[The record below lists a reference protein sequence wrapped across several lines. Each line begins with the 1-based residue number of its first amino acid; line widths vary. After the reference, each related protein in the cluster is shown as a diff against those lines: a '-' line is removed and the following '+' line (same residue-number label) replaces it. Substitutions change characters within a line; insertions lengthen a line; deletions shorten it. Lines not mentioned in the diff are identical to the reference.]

1 MKKLILKLI
10 TIIIRIVIAL
20 IVGFVLLILYL
31 TVKEYRPADRV
42 ALDIRQ
48 GEASEASALLPGDAI
63 TAVTWNVGYGALG
76 DNADFF
82 MDYGKM
88 VYTADEERLNQN
100 LAGISETLNEITPD
114 IILLQETDEDSS
126 RSYHLNE
133 NDYFAE
139 EFQEFDST
147 FAYNFKVDYIP
158 YPIPPIGK
166 VTGGLMTLSR
176 FRVNSAERI
185 QLPCPFTWPTR
196 VANLKRCL
204 SVNRIPVEG
213 SDKELVIVN
222 LHLEAYDDG
231 EGKAAQTK
239 ILAEF
244 LQAEAEAGNYVIAG
258 GDFNQAFSGTD
269 TSAYPEIPDK
279 WHCGLLDE
287 EAFGDLLVFC
297 QDPSSPTCRALDQ
310 PYEGSDIDNFQYY
323 VIDGFIVS
331 SNLKVQSVE
340 TLDLQFRDTDHN
352 PVVIKV
358 IIPE

>member
-1 MKKLILKLI
+1 MKKLIIKLI
-10 TIIIRIVIAL
+10 SIVLRIVIAL
-20 IVGFVLLILYL
+20 VVGFVLLILYL
-31 TVKEYRPADRV
+31 TVKEYRPGDKE
-42 ALDIRQ
+42 ALDIRP

-63 TAVTWNVGYGALG
+63 TVVDWNVGYGALG

-82 MDYGKM
+82 MDYGNM
-88 VYTADEERLNQN
+88 VYTADKERLAQN
-100 LAGISETLNEITPD
+100 LAGITETLNEISPD
-114 IILLQETDEDSS
+114 IILLQETDENSS
-126 RSYHLNE
+126 RSYHTDE
-133 NDYFAE
+133 TDYFAE
-139 EFQEFDST
+139 AFPEFDST
-147 FAYNFKVDYIP
+147 FAYNFKVDFLP

-166 VTGGLMTLSR
+166 VTSGIMTLSR
-176 FRVNSAERI
+176 YHLISSERI
-185 QLPCPFTWPTR
+185 QLPCPFTWPAR

-204 SVNRIPVEG
+204 SVNRISIEG

-231 EGKAAQTK
+231 EGKAAQTRM
-239 ILAEF
+239 LAEI

-258 GDFNQAFSGTD
+258 GDFNQTFSGTD
-269 TSAYPEIPDK
+269 ASAYPKIPGK

-287 EAFGDLLVFC
+287 EAFGDLLIFC
-297 QDPSSPTCRALDQ
+297 QDPSNPTCRALDR
-310 PYEGSDIDNFQYY
+310 PYANADKDTFQYY

-331 SNLKVQSVE
+331 SNLEVQSVE